1 MQPQHPFPPQTH
13 PQAGQ
18 PPRLRRSNYPPM
30 AASQMHV
37 SASAATGQPLIT
49 AGPIPQFI
57 QYGHAPHQQQFQSHT
72 YAPMQMRVYPDQPQ
86 QLQFMTQTPQST
98 TPSPGQPHQQFHP
111 PPQPSPA
118 GGGPQPAFTP
128 PTQAATYQLMCVHP
142 QSLLANHYFP
152 PPTPQHPQQNQQQY
166 QIVMQQHQP
175 Q

>member
-1 MQPQHPFPPQTH
+1 
-13 PQAGQ
+13 
-18 PPRLRRSNYPPM
+18 
-30 AASQMHV
+30 MHV

-49 AGPIPQFI
+49 TGPIQQLI
-57 QYGHAPHQQQFQSHT
+57 QYGHAPHQQQFQSHA
-72 YAPMQMRVYPDQPQ
+72 YAPMQMRVYQDQPQ
-86 QLQFMTQTPQST
+86 QLQFMAHTPQST

-118 GGGPQPAFTP
+118 GGGPQQAYTP
-128 PTQAATYQLMCVHP
+128 PTQATTYQLMCVHP
-142 QSLLANHYFP
+142 QSLIANHYFP